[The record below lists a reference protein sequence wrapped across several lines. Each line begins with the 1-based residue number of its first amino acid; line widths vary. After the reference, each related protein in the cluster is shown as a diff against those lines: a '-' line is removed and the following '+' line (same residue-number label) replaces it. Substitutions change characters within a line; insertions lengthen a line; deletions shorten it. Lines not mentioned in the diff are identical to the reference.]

1 MHIRT
6 FQWEKF
12 MPRFFMSP
20 VNNKETQT
28 IAKTLR
34 KKLRQ
39 AKDFP
44 NYHAQ
49 IIYMQQAA
57 SKSYFKKNVKAGD
70 VIEIHAEG
78 WPWGI
83 GSLHSDAYD
92 YTAYE
97 LAYFFNELLSSEKE
111 IQLTIEIR
119 ACNSGTIATGSR
131 GNICFAQEFSDALS
145 FYGFHHIEVKGYTG
159 YVQSENPFKQSVVGH
174 AFLSRTKIPH
184 CNLESGEV
192 TYQDGIIKKPAQKI
206 IVSDYEYAVDDME
219 SYFKNKLTFE
229 QNKAAYITKQ
239 ALAILKEDEDIE
251 TLKNCENEFE
261 IDAICTEIT
270 HKLKLDSA
278 MPANAALCD
287 LEKTSAEEEY
297 TQSQAKHRV

>member
-1 MHIRT
+1 
-6 FQWEKF
+6 
-12 MPRFFMSP
+12 MSP

-44 NYHAQ
+44 HYHSQ
-49 IIYMQQAA
+49 IIYMKQSA
-57 SKSYFKKNVKAGD
+57 SKSYFKNNVKAGD

-83 GSLHSDAYD
+83 GSLHSDDYD
-92 YTAYE
+92 YTAFE
-97 LAYFFNELLSSEKE
+97 LAYFFYELLGSQKE

-119 ACNSGTIATGSR
+119 ACNSGTIATGFR
-131 GNICFAQEFSDALS
+131 ENICFAQDFSEALS
-145 FYGFHHIEVKGYTG
+145 FYGFENIEVKGYTG

-174 AFLSRTKIPH
+174 AFLSRAKIPH

-206 IVSDYEYAVDDME
+206 IVSDYEYTLEEMD
-219 SYFKNKLTFE
+219 SLKQYFEAKHAFA
-229 QNKAAYITKQ
+229 QSRAAYITSQ
-239 ALAILKEDEDIE
+239 ALVTLKEEDEVQDC
-251 TLKNCENEFE
+251 NDNVE
-261 IDAICTEIT
+261 IDGICTEII
-270 HKLKLDSA
+270 HKLKLSTT
-278 MPANAALCD
+278 PTNATLNIQEA
-287 LEKTSAEEEY
+287 TSSVEIIEPESRY
-297 TQSQAKHRV
+297 RV